1 MAFLELWMIYLI
13 LALVAITFEIFVP
26 AMFCINFAFA
36 GIITAIISLWWG
48 NFSQLLIVFA
58 IISTLSILFIKPM
71 LVKALKIKTN
81 ADFEAQYIGK
91 IVKSIEP
98 INASSGAVTLYDE
111 RWEARLNEGNE
122 EIPADCD
129 VKIIRNDSLI
139 LYVEKI

>member
-1 MAFLELWMIYLI
+1 MTFLELWMIYLI

-26 AMFCINFAFA
+26 TMFCINFAIA

-58 IISTLSILFIKPM
+58 ILSTLSILFIKPL
-71 LVKALKIKTN
+71 LVKALKLKTN

-98 INASSGAVTLYDE
+98 INTSSGAVTLYDE

>member
-1 MAFLELWMIYLI
+1 MTFLELWMIYLI

-26 AMFCINFAFA
+26 TMFCINFAIA

-58 IISTLSILFIKPM
+58 ILSTLSILFIKPL
-71 LVKALKIKTN
+71 LVKALKLKTN

-98 INASSGAVTLYDE
+98 INTSSGAVTLYDE
-111 RWEARLNEGNE
+111 RWQ
-122 EIPADCD
+122 
-129 VKIIRNDSLI
+129 
-139 LYVEKI
+139 